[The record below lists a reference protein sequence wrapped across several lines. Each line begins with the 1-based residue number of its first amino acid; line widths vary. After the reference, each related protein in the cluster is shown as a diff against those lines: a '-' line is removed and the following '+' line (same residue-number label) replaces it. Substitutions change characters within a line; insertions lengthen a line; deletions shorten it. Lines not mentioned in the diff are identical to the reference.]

1 MRTETFVETL
11 AKRRVS
17 AILRCFDTEMAA
29 AAMERAIAGGFEIIE
44 FTLSIPGAL
53 DLIGDFSRRDGLIVG
68 AGTVLTAAE
77 AEAAIGAGADFLVSP
92 VVDEAVIEVAS
103 GAGIASIP
111 GACTPTE
118 MMRAHHAGA
127 PLIKLFPAP
136 AAGPVWL
143 SSVLGPL
150 PFLKVVPTNGVD
162 VDNLSDWLEAGAYG
176 AGFAA
181 TLFPTQDLT
190 PAGLDRIEAR
200 AHAIVSQICAP
211 AVVDRAIADVG

>member
-1 MRTETFVETL
+1 MWILQGRRL
-11 AKRRVS
+11 A
-17 AILRCFDTEMAA
+17 
-29 AAMERAIAGGFEIIE
+29 
-44 FTLSIPGAL
+44 GAL
-53 DLIGDFSRRDGLIVG
+53 GLP
-68 AGTVLTAAE
+68 AGQVRPFVALVDACYRAYLEKDASMIEINPLVLTNDGKLLALDAKMSIDDDALFRHKHE
-77 AEAAIGAGADFLVSP
+77 AELRDTAQEDVL
-92 VVDEAVIEVAS
+92 EVAAS